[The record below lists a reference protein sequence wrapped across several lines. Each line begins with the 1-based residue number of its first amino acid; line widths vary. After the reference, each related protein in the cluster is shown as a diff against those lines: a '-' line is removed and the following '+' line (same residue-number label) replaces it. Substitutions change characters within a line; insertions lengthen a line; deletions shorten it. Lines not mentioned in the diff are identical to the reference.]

1 MTKYDFSCQTIMQIL
16 ARHKPAGM
24 NKHFS
29 MAVVVESLA
38 NTLDE
43 DKQVEQT
50 SCQFSRTVLKSDIIK
65 SNRRLIADPKVPAK
79 ARILRQKCH
88 LRQNSVNCDKCD
100 NLHQNSTICIKTSQ
114 FA

>member
-1 MTKYDFSCQTIMQIL
+1 MNIIDYLLSRQKRVKTRWQTIMQIL

-43 DKQVEQT
+43 DKQVEQK
-50 SCQFSRTVLKSDIIK
+50 SCYFTRKPL
-65 SNRRLIADPKVPAK
+65 
-79 ARILRQKCH
+79 
-88 LRQNSVNCDKCD
+88 
-100 NLHQNSTICIKTSQ
+100 
-114 FA
+114 

>member
-43 DKQVEQT
+43 DKQVEQK
-50 SCQFSRTVLKSDIIK
+50 SCYLTRKLLEV
-65 SNRRLIADPKVPAK
+65 RLHMMSFRMSSLFYINV
-79 ARILRQKCH
+79 
-88 LRQNSVNCDKCD
+88 V
-100 NLHQNSTICIKTSQ
+100 T
-114 FA
+114 

>member
-43 DKQVEQT
+43 DKQVEQK
-50 SCQFSRTVLKSDIIK
+50 SCYLTRKLLQV
-65 SNRRLIADPKVPAK
+65 RLHMMSFRMSSLFYINV
-79 ARILRQKCH
+79 
-88 LRQNSVNCDKCD
+88 V
-100 NLHQNSTICIKTSQ
+100 T
-114 FA
+114 

>member
-24 NKHFS
+24 NKRFS

-43 DKQVEQT
+43 DKQVKQK
-50 SCQFSRTVLKSDIIK
+50 SCYLTRKLLQV
-65 SNRRLIADPKVPAK
+65 RLHMMSFRMSSLFYINV
-79 ARILRQKCH
+79 
-88 LRQNSVNCDKCD
+88 V
-100 NLHQNSTICIKTSQ
+100 T
-114 FA
+114 